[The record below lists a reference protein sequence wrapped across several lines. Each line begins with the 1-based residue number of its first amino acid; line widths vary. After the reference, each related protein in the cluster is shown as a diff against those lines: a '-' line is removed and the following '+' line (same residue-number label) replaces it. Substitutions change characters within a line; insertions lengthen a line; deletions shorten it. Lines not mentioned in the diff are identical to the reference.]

1 MKKKIGVLA
10 LLTTIFCQNSL
21 AQVDGYVQMNLRGPI
36 QYIVTDTKGRKAGRD
51 PRSGM
56 KYQEIPNASYGLSGA
71 DSEDPDIPA
80 LEVWE
85 FGFNTPI
92 SDPLFRETYTVEV
105 IGTGQGLFYGILSM
119 AQTFSG
125 KGGDFEIKGVID
137 SAQSVF
143 YTFNFS
149 TDSTETPTMSKNVT
163 PSGLRRD
170 LDNCFKLNLINNRG
184 LYTSLK
190 QKAENAIRQYE
201 KGQGQAAVNLLQAFL
216 NELKAQTDKG
226 IDEDAARILTEDA
239 QALIEQWKK

>member
-1 MKKKIGVLA
+1 MKLIIIVLFQLSIIHEKA
-10 LLTTIFCQNSL
+10 VYT
-21 AQVDGYVQMNLRGPI
+21 QVHGRVQMVLEGPI
-36 QYIVTDTKGRKAGRD
+36 QYIVTDSRGRKEGRD
-51 PRSGM
+51 PRTGTDYS
-56 KYQEIPNASYGLSGA
+56 EIPNAGYGLSGV

-85 FGFNTPI
+85 FGFNSPI
-92 SDPLFRETYTVEV
+92 SDPFFRETYSVEV
-105 IGTGQGLFYGILSM
+105 IGTGRGMFTGVLGM
-119 AQTFSG
+119 TQTLSG
-125 KGGDFEIKGVID
+125 KGAHFEIKGVID

-163 PSGLRRD
+163 PSGLRQD

-226 IDEDAARILTEDA
+226 IDKDAARILTEDA